1 MSTRSSRRAKR
12 PSQNPAANTPAQAP
26 SAPNAPTSNAVAPN
40 AAASD
45 VAASDVAASDV
56 VAPEAAAPKTP
67 KETSAKAGTS
77 RRAPDDSPSSQS
89 RKTAPVSTTQR
100 GFAPAPSR
108 QAPSRQRVAPRP
120 VAVTEAAPAEEQSL
134 WWWKIAALCIVLFAA
149 GLRLWHLDLVP
160 FHHDEGVN
168 GDFLV
173 KLFKQ
178 GTYAYNPTNFHG
190 PTLYYFALV
199 SAYFNTFLFGQPG
212 LNDFSMRLVP
222 ALFGIGVVALTL
234 GLRRHIGAWASL
246 LAACLLAISPGM
258 VYISRYFIH
267 EMHFVFFTLATVVY
281 MLRFRET
288 GRAIWPVLASVSFAL
303 VFASKETAP
312 ISLVVL
318 VVAWLL
324 TGLLC
329 DRRLPHLRP
338 PSSTRSV
345 GQERRVPTV
354 AIVGVSLLAF
364 ALVIVVF
371 FTSFGRNYP
380 QGLKDFLAA
389 YAVWKKTGDSEFQA
403 KPFLTY
409 VVWMLTIE
417 PPILI
422 LGALGTLV
430 ALWQRR
436 NRFIVFCAL
445 WACGL
450 MFIYSKINYKTPW
463 LMLNFALPLAIVSG
477 WVLQEFGAW
486 LSAQLSSTRSPS
498 QRAQTT
504 AWTTLLL
511 ALPIVVLS
519 LVQMRFLNFLEYDN
533 DEVLKY
539 EPTSRY
545 VVFNKDNKFPFI
557 HISRRFG
564 NGQLI
569 QLPEINT
576 KIMGKPV
583 KSQAIDVK
591 KYPYV
596 YVHTQREYF
605 DLLHQIDEYAAI
617 SGLGKKMPIMV
628 ASPEYWPMPWYL
640 RDYPVGYYGQITQ
653 PTNEGVV
660 IGRDDQDIQLQEL
673 IGGRYTRTGEYPL
686 RPGVTLTLW
695 VRRDLAIG

>member
-1 MSTRSSRRAKR
+1 VSTRSSRRAKR
-12 PSQNPAANTPAQAP
+12 PSQNPTANTPAQAP

-40 AAASD
+40 AAA
-45 VAASDVAASDV
+45 
-56 VAPEAAAPKTP
+56 PNAAAPDMP

-77 RRAPDDSPSSQS
+77 RRAPDDSPSSQG

-120 VAVTEAAPAEEQSL
+120 VAATEAAPAEEQSL

-234 GLRRHIGAWASL
+234 GLRRNIGAWASL

-312 ISLVVL
+312 ISLVML

-354 AIVGVSLLAF
+354 AIAGVSLLAF

-436 NRFIVFCAL
+436 NRFTVFCAL

-450 MFIYSKINYKTPW
+450 MFVYSKINYKTPW

-519 LVQMRFLNFLEYDN
+519 LVQMRFLNFLEYDD
-533 DEVLKY
+533 DEVL
-539 EPTSRY
+539 RDAQGR
-545 VVFNKDNKFPFI
+545 V
-557 HISRRFG
+557 HQMFG
-564 NGQLI
+564 
-569 QLPEINT
+569 
-576 KIMGKPV
+576 V
-583 KSQAIDVK
+583 DVK
-591 KYPYV
+591 KYPYI

-653 PTNEGVV
+653 PTNEGVI

-695 VRRDLAIG
+695 VRRDLAMG

>member
-1 MSTRSSRRAKR
+1 M
-12 PSQNPAANTPAQAP
+12 
-26 SAPNAPTSNAVAPN
+26 
-40 AAASD
+40 
-45 VAASDVAASDV
+45 
-56 VAPEAAAPKTP
+56 
-67 KETSAKAGTS
+67 
-77 RRAPDDSPSSQS
+77 
-89 RKTAPVSTTQR
+89 
-100 GFAPAPSR
+100 
-108 QAPSRQRVAPRP
+108 
-120 VAVTEAAPAEEQSL
+120 
-134 WWWKIAALCIVLFAA
+134 LFAA

-190 PTLYYFALV
+190 PTLYYFALI
-199 SAYFNTFLFGQPG
+199 SAYLNTFLFGQPG

-234 GLRRHIGAWASL
+234 GLRRYIGAWASL

-267 EMHFVFFTLATVVY
+267 EMHFVFFTLATVVC

-312 ISLVVL
+312 ISLLVL

-329 DRRLPHLRP
+329 DRQLPHLRS

-354 AIVGVSLLAF
+354 AIAGVSLLAF

-436 NRFIVFCAL
+436 NRFVVFCAL

-450 MFIYSKINYKTPW
+450 MFVYSKINYKTPW
-463 LMLNFALPLAIVSG
+463 LMLNFVLPFAIVSG
-477 WVLQEFGAW
+477 WALQEFGVW
-486 LSAQLSSTRSPS
+486 LSARLSSTRSSS

-511 ALPIVVLS
+511 ALPIFVLS
-519 LVQMRFLNFLEYDN
+519 SVQMRFLNFLEYDN
-533 DEVLKY
+533 DELLKY
-539 EPTSRY
+539 ETTSRY
-545 VVFNKDNKFPFI
+545 LSFDRDNKFPFI
-557 HISRRFG
+557 HVSRPFG

-569 QLPEINT
+569 RFPEINAR
-576 KIMGKPV
+576 IIGKPV
-583 KSQAIDVK
+583 KSQAVDVK
-591 KYPYV
+591 KYPYI

-640 RDYPVGYYGQITQ
+640 RDYPVVYYGQITQ
-653 PTNEGVV
+653 PTNEGVI
-660 IGRDDQDIQLQEL
+660 IGRIDQDAQLQQF
-673 IGGRYTRTGEYPL
+673 IGGRYARVGEYPL

-695 VRRDLAIG
+695 VRRDLAMG